1 MAAEGFLQAIARFSL
16 PAGLA
21 AGIGILSAYLL
32 ARHVFDATLTEART
46 VTVTTVVTA
55 GLAIVMVL
63 EDEPGGR
70 RLAVGALCALMALGL
85 VLVCALPAG
94 RRFFELATPT
104 GQMVAAW
111 GIGSALV
118 LALLAVALR
127 VVRALDRRAARATG

>member
-1 MAAEGFLQAIARFSL
+1 M
-16 PAGLA
+16 
-21 AGIGILSAYLL
+21 
-32 ARHVFDATLTEART
+32 FDATLTEART

-70 RLAVGALCALMALGL
+70 RLAVGALCALMALGF

-111 GIGSALV
+111 AIGSALV